1 MTRKTIALDF
11 ETACAAAGNA
21 CQIGLAFIDGERITR
36 VEERLIRPRDM
47 RFTFSWLHGIR
58 EEHVWDKPE
67 FPEVLEEFRPE
78 LEGAL
83 ILAHNAGFDAA
94 VMRGC
99 GRTYSMHLPRMR
111 YLCTLWIA
119 RQVWPEL
126 KSKGLASMAK
136 HLGIQFRHHNAAEDA
151 MACAYVAIAAAR
163 RVAALEICDIPARLQ
178 VWRPLMGLDPPAPP
192 RAFQG
197 WTEAPAA
204 PISAP
209 PPAIVEAA

>member
-1 MTRKTIALDF
+1 MFPMSRKIIALDF
-11 ETACAAAGNA
+11 ETACAAPGNA
-21 CQIGLAFIDGERITR
+21 CQIGLAWIDGERVTR
-36 VEERLIRPRDM
+36 MEERYIRPKDM

-67 FPEVLEEFRPE
+67 FPDVLAEFRDD
-78 LEGAL
+78 LDGAL

-99 GRTYSMHLPRMR
+99 GRVYGHALPRMR

-126 KSKGLASMAK
+126 PSKGLKSMAR

-151 MACAYVAIAAAR
+151 MACAWVAIAAAR
-163 RVAALEICDIPARLQ
+163 RVNALEICDIPARLQ
-178 VWRPLMGLDPPAPP
+178 VWRPP
-192 RAFQG
+192 
-197 WTEAPAA
+197 EALIAA
-204 PISAP
+204 
-209 PPAIVEAA
+209 